1 MGELDDSP
9 RRSGPRLAILGAV
22 IDTVPATFP
31 GLRARVDAALDAFLS
46 ACREETV
53 ADDPRATM
61 PLDEVRRIV
70 AAGGKRLR
78 PAFCYWGYRA
88 TGGIDGDA
96 IVRASAALE
105 LLHTMALI
113 HDDLMDDA
121 TQRRG
126 VPASAPHLAAEA
138 VRLGLRWIP
147 RRSGA
152 PPRSSP
158 GTSPRSSPT
167 GCSSTPGSRPIGSPE
182 PSPGITGCA
191 PRWRRASSSTWRV
204 CDVDPA
210 SARRAA
216 VLKGGVYTVEGP
228 ILIGAALA
236 DASAAAEDALARFG
250 APLGEAFQL
259 RDDLHDREAT
269 HGATPSEV
277 NALVAR
283 ARAALDAG
291 ALAPEGAAALDALA
305 RLLEMP

>member
-1 MGELDDSP
+1 M
-9 RRSGPRLAILGAV
+9 

-31 GLRARVDAALDAFLS
+31 ALRARVDAALDAFLS

-61 PLDEVRRIV
+61 PLDEVRRVV

-88 TGGIDGDA
+88 AGGIDGDA

-121 TQRRG
+121 TERRG

-138 VRLGLRWIP
+138 VRLGLTVEP
-147 RRSGA
+147 GAFGRSAAILAGDLAAVLADRLLLDSGFA
-152 PPRSSP
+152 PDRL
-158 GTSPRSSPT
+158 
-167 GCSSTPGSRPIGSPE
+167 
-182 PSPGITGCA
+182 A
-191 PRWRRASSSTWRV
+191 RALVRYHRMRTEMAEGQFL
-204 CDVDPA
+204 DVAGLAGDPV

-228 ILIGAALA
+228 ILMGAALA
-236 DASAAAEDALARFG
+236 DASAAAESALGRFG

-259 RDDLHDREAT
+259 RDDLHDREGA
-269 HGATPSEV
+269 HGATPGEV
-277 NALVAR
+277 DALVAR
-283 ARAALDAG
+283 ARAALDVG
-291 ALAPEGAAALDALA
+291 VLASEGVDALDALA
-305 RLLEMP
+305 RLLKMS